1 MKILM
6 KIHTLALVVCLLAL
20 SPTIATAIPVSF
32 EGVSPSRIAYT
43 NSGAYYTG
51 IYNLSVNG
59 QPTHSFCIDFNQYVP
74 QQEEAYESLSLTDI
88 YSETTATNIN
98 KLWYNYYSKDMSSDQ
113 AAGLQIAMWE
123 VTLNDDNNVRSGN
136 FYIYNNR
143 SDYGA
148 QAMIDN
154 LPNINGYDSSSLI
167 ALSHGQY
174 QDYVTTQPV
183 PEPGTII
190 LMGTGLLGL
199 VGLSRKR
206 FLKTT
211 G

>member
-6 KIHTLALVVCLLAL
+6 KINILLLAAFLLAL

-32 EGVSPSRIAYT
+32 EGVSDREIAYT

-51 IYNLSVNG
+51 IYNLSVDG
-59 QPTHSFCIDFNQYVP
+59 QPTDSFCIDFNQYVP
-74 QQEEAYESLSLTDI
+74 DEESDYEVKSLNDFFTD
-88 YSETTATNIN
+88 TTAANIT
-98 KLWYNYYSKDMSSDQ
+98 KLWYNYYDKNMSGYD

-123 VTLNDDNNVRSGN
+123 VTSDTNYSLSEGSFSITSGSN
-136 FYIYNNR
+136 
-143 SDYGA
+143 DYGA
-148 QAMIDN
+148 QGILDH

-167 ALSHGQY
+167 ALHHGDH

-183 PEPGTII
+183 PEPGTMI

-206 FLKTT
+206 FYKTS